1 MEARYEEG
9 LSIRTY
15 TSQTIKKAWPLGW
28 PLRYKCILSYLFEN
42 VKRYG
47 TEEHWYTQSQFWSK
61 GKGWLTHVKG
71 STEKKDSCTYHKPNV
86 PES

>member
-1 MEARYEEG
+1 MKGFISLLAG
-9 LSIRTY
+9 HCGTNGFS
-15 TSQTIKKAWPLGW
+15 P
-28 PLRYKCILSYLFEN
+28 ILSYHVEN

-47 TEEHWYTQSQFWSK
+47 TEEHWYTQSQSWSK
-61 GKGWLTHVKG
+61 GKGWLTHVKD

>member
-1 MEARYEEG
+1 MSLLAGRCG
-9 LSIRTY
+9 TNVFCHVD
-15 TSQTIKKAWPLGW
+15 QV
-28 PLRYKCILSYLFEN
+28 EN

-47 TEEHWYTQSQFWSK
+47 TEEHWYTQSQSWSK
-61 GKGWLTHVKG
+61 GKGWLTHVKD

>member
-1 MEARYEEG
+1 MRRDYQATLKRANN
-9 LSIRTY
+9 
-15 TSQTIKKAWPLGW
+15 KKASFTSWLAAAVQM
-28 PLRYKCILSYLFEN
+28 YSVLSYQVEN

-61 GKGWLTHVKG
+61 GKGWLTHVKD